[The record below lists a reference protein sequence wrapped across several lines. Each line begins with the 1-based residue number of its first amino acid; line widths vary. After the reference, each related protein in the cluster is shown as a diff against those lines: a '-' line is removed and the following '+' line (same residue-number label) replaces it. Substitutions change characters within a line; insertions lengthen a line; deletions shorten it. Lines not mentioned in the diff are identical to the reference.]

1 MRLELL
7 AKRSTSA
14 PRVPTL
20 PRAPD
25 PGGYDDYRLSKTALN
40 MAGRSLAVD
49 LKPRGI
55 AVAISSW
62 APILRAASS
71 AFTSSYWASGQPSV
85 SRSTG
90 LSTGL
95 QSQLLLAPGAASKT
109 ARGSTWESRP
119 GTRMASTQW
128 RQEVWRSRQIS

>member
-1 MRLELL
+1 
-7 AKRSTSA
+7 
-14 PRVPTL
+14 
-20 PRAPD
+20 
-25 PGGYDDYRLSKTALN
+25 
-40 MAGRSLAVD
+40 
-49 LKPRGI
+49 
-55 AVAISSW
+55 
-62 APILRAASS
+62 
-71 AFTSSYWASGQPSV
+71 
-85 SRSTG
+85 